1 MREGREVYTQYS
13 ITLETKGAK
22 TVLAITANDAG
33 HAQAQAKDIARALKA
48 DRFEL
53 HYEEAKETSLSRLF
67 KKLAYNEFEHKTCE
81 LWDQGLVNG
90 VPVAY
95 LMNNRFYVRPIVLD
109 YLDITREEVVS
120 PLCGNK
126 LCVNP
131 YHNKYKATKASKL
144 SGADMNLALVFSS
157 QGVPV
162 KEIAKVLKVHRSTI
176 YRILKK

>member
-1 MREGREVYTQYS
+1 VHTQYS
-13 ITLETKGAK
+13 ITLERNKTK

-33 HAQAQAKDIARALKA
+33 HAQAQSRDIARALRA

-53 HYEEAKETSLSRLF
+53 LYEEAKETGLSRLF
-67 KKLAYNEFEHKTCE
+67 KKLAYNEFDHKTCE
-81 LWDQGLVNG
+81 LWEEGSVNG
-90 VPVAY
+90 VPVTY
-95 LMNNRFYVRPIVLD
+95 MLNNRFYVRPVVLD

-126 LCVNP
+126 MCVNP
-131 YHNKYKATKASKL
+131 YHNKYKATRASKL
-144 SGADMNLALVFSS
+144 SGADMNLALAFSS

-176 YRILKK
+176 YRILNK